1 MTTAGS
7 IDSISAVTLAV
18 RDMARSVAFYRTLGL
33 EVVYGGPTA
42 SFTTVRAGDAVIN
55 LRAIDAP
62 GGRWGRVILRVR
74 GVDALHR
81 EIAGRGLSPPAP
93 RDAEWGERYFEIADP
108 DGIIVSF
115 AELLTGMS

>member
-1 MTTAGS
+1 MPWS

-18 RDMARSVAFYRTLGL
+18 RDMARSVVFYRALGL
-33 EVVYGGPTA
+33 DVVYGGPTA

-55 LRAIDAP
+55 LRASDEP

-81 EIAGRGLSPPAP
+81 EIAARGLTAP
-93 RDAEWGERYFEIADP
+93 RRAMPNGASATSRSPIP
-108 DGIIVSF
+108 
-115 AELLTGMS
+115 TGSS